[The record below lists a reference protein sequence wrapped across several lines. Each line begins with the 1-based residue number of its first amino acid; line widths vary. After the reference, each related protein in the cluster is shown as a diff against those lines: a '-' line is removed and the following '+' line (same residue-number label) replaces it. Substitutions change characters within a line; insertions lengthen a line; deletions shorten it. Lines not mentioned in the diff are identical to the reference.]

1 MDAGNHKVVVTGK
14 YLQDL
19 RRRAER
25 QQPSPSTTYSESQEY
40 TCSRSGPS
48 PPGPSSSALVSKK
61 TPPATHAVPDAELL
75 TRSRKTF
82 NNALGPDSDILT
94 PSYCSA
100 GNCRDFASP
109 MSASG
114 VQDSLQPEAC
124 PDVAIEAQSEPEFR
138 LRTDPFVI
146 PSRTIQNFQ
155 RNRRQWIW
163 LSPWSTWSFTVR
175 LMLTLGEKLRPES
188 PSLPQN
194 LLETE
199 AYELPW
205 PSFSASDIDISGLPS
220 LSHALYLFT
229 TVKFHLGQTY
239 RLLDEEE
246 FEGEIR
252 DFYTNA
258 MQNVSQYR
266 VWLIKFLLV
275 LAFGTAFHTPRT
287 TAQQPPGARF
297 FSRAMALIPGPC
309 HLWKESLLGIEIL
322 AMAGLYLFCIDDR
335 ESAHCYL
342 SNAIRIAQMEGLH
355 TQLPEEELGAE
366 KVTYCQDLWWTL
378 YIMDRHFS
386 SSLGLPMSVQD
397 SDITTPVNPPNIVTT
412 VYLPTRTPLT
422 SFLEQ
427 TRSILHTL
435 AHHAQEIGRI
445 IRLKFDN
452 SPGAMPRETHYLTML
467 YHQCVIFATR
477 PPLLAVLKER
487 SESLGHPDDE
497 NWDTFLA
504 RTATVISAG
513 IKSAAKTLQIL
524 SKEYSMLEVFLPY
537 DVEFAFGA
545 ALHLTM
551 ASAVF
556 PDVVDY
562 QHCRQLAHEIIHE
575 LVSRGNRIARARTAE
590 LEYLET
596 LCAELAAQ
604 GRRQG
609 HQTLTLCH
617 QETDVMETWAGDAGI
632 DTRVPMASQNLGAA
646 MPDPEGH
653 LQDLGAGISGDIDL
667 LDSMGISADSFFS
680 IIQQIPDDE
689 TLGESMLD
697 WDLWKEAG

>member
-1 MDAGNHKVVVTGK
+1 MFP
-14 YLQDL
+14 
-19 RRRAER
+19 RAKR
-25 QQPSPSTTYSESQEY
+25 T
-40 TCSRSGPS
+40 
-48 PPGPSSSALVSKK
+48 L
-61 TPPATHAVPDAELL
+61 
-75 TRSRKTF
+75 
-82 NNALGPDSDILT
+82 NNALGPDSDIITPDYCPPDGCRHLT
-94 PSYCSA
+94 SPVSTSA
-100 GNCRDFASP
+100 GQS
-109 MSASG
+109 
-114 VQDSLQPEAC
+114 SLQAEEC
-124 PDVAIEAQSEPEFR
+124 PDVAIQPQSEPQSEPEFR

-146 PSRTIQNFQ
+146 PSRTIPNFQ

-175 LMLTLGEKLRPES
+175 LMLTLGEKLRPGS

-194 LLETE
+194 VLDTE
-199 AYELPW
+199 VYEFPW
-205 PSFSASDIDISGLPS
+205 PSFSASEVNISGLPS
-220 LSHALYLFT
+220 LNHALYLFT

-239 RLLDEEE
+239 RLFDEVE
-246 FEGEIR
+246 FESEIK
-252 DFYTNA
+252 DFYANA
-258 MQNVSQYR
+258 VQNVSQYR
-266 VWLIKFLLV
+266 VWFIKFLLV
-275 LAFGTAFHTPRT
+275 LAFGTAFHTSHT
-287 TAQQPPGARF
+287 TAQEPPGARF
-297 FSRAMALIPGPC
+297 FSRAMALMPGPGC
-309 HLWKESLLGIEIL
+309 MWKESMLGIEIL

-355 TQLPEEELGAE
+355 TQLPQEELGAE
-366 KVTYCQDLWWTL
+366 KVTHCRDLWWTL

-397 SDITTPVNPPNIVTT
+397 GDITTPVNPPNVGSQSDSARSLQVNLSHLMSIIVTT
-412 VYLPTRTPLT
+412 VYLPARTPLT

-435 AHHAQEIGRI
+435 AHHAQEIERI

-477 PPLLAVLKER
+477 PPLLAALKER
-487 SESLGHPDDE
+487 SELLGHPDDE
-497 NWDTFLA
+497 NWDGFLA
-504 RTATVISAG
+504 QTATVISAG

-562 QHCRQLAHEIIHE
+562 QHCRHLSHQILHE

-590 LEYLET
+590 LKYLET
-596 LCAELAAQ
+596 LCAELAVQ

-609 HQTLTLCH
+609 HQTLTLSH
-617 QETDVMETWAGDAGI
+617 LESEPMDVWGADAGNEARLTVG
-632 DTRVPMASQNLGAA
+632 DQNLGAG
-646 MPDPEGH
+646 MPEPDDS
-653 LQDLGAGISGDIDL
+653 LQDLGHNTSSNMDL
-667 LDSMGISADSFFS
+667 LNSIGISADNFFS
-680 IIQQIPDDE
+680 IIQQMPDPE
-689 TLGESMLD
+689 TLSESILD
-697 WDLWKEAG
+697 WDLWKEAT